1 MGQAEARLRNEQLVG
16 ELQKLRDAM
25 GDLWSDTE
33 LLQVGPSP
41 ISAKNA
47 CYFFNRVESSGEVRF
62 VSYQFSDRPEFT
74 AS

>member
-1 MGQAEARLRNEQLVG
+1 
-16 ELQKLRDAM
+16 M